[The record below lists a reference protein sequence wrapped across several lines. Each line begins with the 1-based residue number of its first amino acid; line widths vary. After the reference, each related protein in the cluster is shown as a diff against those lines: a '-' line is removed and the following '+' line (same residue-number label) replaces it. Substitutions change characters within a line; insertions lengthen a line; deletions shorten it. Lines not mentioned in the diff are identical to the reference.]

1 MKPRA
6 LIMSIKPKYV
16 RPIFNGLKTVEL
28 RRNLPADCKMG
39 TGVMDVIIYATAP
52 DSALVGHF
60 KIGKIWS
67 GTPNEVWEM
76 IASTEAGV
84 SRQEYNDYFMG
95 AGKAYALGIVSPYEF
110 DNPLLKIDADRTF
123 DRSFVAPQGWRYAL
137 DDEAEYLLRYK
148 PARKTP
154 FCT

>member
-52 DSALVGHF
+52 DSALVGRF
-60 KIGKIWS
+60 QIGNIWS
-67 GTPNEVWEM
+67 GTPDFIWKV
-76 IASTEAGV
+76 AAATADV
-84 SRQEYNDYFMG
+84 RRYEYNDYFMG
-95 AGKAYALGIVSPYEF
+95 AGKAYALEIVSPYEF

-148 PARKTP
+148 PARQTH